1 MTPPLFLLYKGKR
14 DALIMRFPLHKI
26 TLPRKEKH
34 GMDSQNVLLRM
45 EGICKSFP
53 GVKALDNAQL
63 AVRAGTVHALMGENG
78 AGKST
83 LMKCLFGIYSKDA
96 GHIYLDGKE
105 IDFKSSKE
113 ALDNGV
119 AMVHQEL
126 NQALKRTVMDNLW
139 LGRYPLVKKGLPIV
153 SDKQS
158 YEDTVK
164 VFSELGLKVNPRQV
178 MSTMPVSQRQMVE
191 IAKAVSF
198 NSKIIVL
205 DEPTSSLTETE
216 VEHLFK
222 IIGMLKER
230 GCGIIYIS
238 HKMEEILRISDDVT
252 IMRDGQYI
260 ATKAAKDLT
269 MDEIIRLMVGRELT
283 NRFPPK
289 TPVQSDEEILRVE
302 GLTAMYSHLK
312 DVAFSMKKG
321 EILGVAGLDSSGR
334 TELLENIYGSATRKS
349 GKIFKDG
356 KQVANKDPRDAIKNG
371 FALVTEERRAT
382 GILGILNIRENTVI
396 SSLKKYMNGPL
407 LSDKKMAEATDT
419 MIRAM
424 HIKTPGQK
432 TKIQS
437 LSGGNQQKVI
447 FGRWFLTNP
456 DVLLLDEPTRGID
469 VGAKYEIYE
478 LIQGLSKQGKSVI
491 MVSSEMPELL
501 GVCDRILVMSGG
513 RLAGEVDANNTSQE
527 EIMTLAAKYA

>member
-1 MTPPLFLLYKGKR
+1 M
-14 DALIMRFPLHKI
+14 
-26 TLPRKEKH
+26 EE
-34 GMDSQNVLLRM
+34 QNVLLRM

-63 AVRAGTVHALMGENG
+63 TVKAGTVHALMGENG

-96 GHIYLDGKE
+96 GHIYLEGKE
-105 IDFKSSKE
+105 IEFKSSKE

-139 LGRYPLVKKGLPIV
+139 LGRYPKVVKHLPLV

-158 YEDTVK
+158 YADTLR
-164 VFSELGLKVNPRQV
+164 VFNELGLKVNPRQV

-198 NSKIIVL
+198 NSMIIVF

-216 VEHLFK
+216 VEHLFE
-222 IIGMLKER
+222 IIDMLKKR
-230 GCGIIYIS
+230 GCGIVYIS
-238 HKMEEILRISDDVT
+238 HKMEEILRISDEVT
-252 IMRDGQYI
+252 VMRDGQWV
-260 ATKAAKDLT
+260 ATRPAKELT
-269 MDEIIRLMVGRELT
+269 MEEIIRLMVGRPLT

-289 TPVQSDEEILRVE
+289 SGKISDQDILRVE

-312 DVAFSMKKG
+312 DASFTLKRG

-334 TELLENIYGSATRKS
+334 TELLENIFGNATRKS
-349 GKIFKDG
+349 GKIYKDG
-356 KQVANKDPRDAIKNG
+356 RLVANKNPKDSIKNG
-371 FALVTEERRAT
+371 FALLTEERRAT

-396 SSLKKYMNGPL
+396 SSLKKYKRGPL
-407 LSDKKMAEATDT
+407 LNDKKMAEATNK
-419 MIRAM
+419 MINAM
-424 HIKTPGQK
+424 HIKTPSQK
-432 TKIQS
+432 TKISS

-447 FGRWFLTNP
+447 FGRWMLTSP
-456 DVLLLDEPTRGID
+456 DILLLDEPTRGID

-478 LIQGLSKQGKSVI
+478 LIQDLAKSGKSVV

-501 GVCDRILVMSGG
+501 GVCDRIIVMSGG
-513 RLAGEVDANNTSQE
+513 RIAGEVDANNTSQE